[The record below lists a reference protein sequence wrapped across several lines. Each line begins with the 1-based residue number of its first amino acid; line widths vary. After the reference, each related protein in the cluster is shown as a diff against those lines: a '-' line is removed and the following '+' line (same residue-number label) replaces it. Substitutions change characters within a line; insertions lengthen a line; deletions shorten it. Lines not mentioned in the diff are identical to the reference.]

1 MKSFEQKLLGRL
13 YCFCGGGDD
22 GGNSGSEDA
31 AAAEQE
37 AYDSIGYDSTPDFSM
52 DSLDDDPV
60 TGDFGVDVEVVRLT
74 MIMIMMIEREEK
86 QEEAADKKLRERES
100 EEKLRKEKPPDLR
113 QRWRLSMPDKNP
125 QTRSRKTRSKTRS

>member
-31 AAAEQE
+31 AIAEQE

-60 TGDFGVDVEVVRLT
+60 TGDFGLDVDGSPPDDNNDKDDK
-74 MIMIMMIEREEK
+74 EK
-86 QEEAADKKLRERES
+86 EEAARREAERLAAEAEEQRREDQEQEARDS
-100 EEKLRKEKPPDLR
+100 ENRGR
-113 QRWRLSMPDKNP
+113 
-125 QTRSRKTRSKTRS
+125 RSR